1 MVQKAKVFV
10 FGTKHQGQPKTSDFE
25 LKEEELSPIKD
36 GEILIAA
43 KYFGIHAGL
52 RAYQEL
58 YPIGSIIVGG
68 QVAKLENY
76 DLKRFDVHDLTF
88 QSYR

>member
-1 MVQKAKVFV
+1 MVLKAKFFV
-10 FGTKHQGQPKTSDFE
+10 FGTKHKGEPKISDFE
-25 LKEEELSPIKD
+25 LKEEELKPIQD
-36 GEILIAA
+36 GEILIEA

-68 QVAKLENY
+68 QVAK
-76 DLKRFDVHDLTF
+76 
-88 QSYR
+88 

>member
-1 MVQKAKVFV
+1 MVKKAKVFIYAKLHK
-10 FGTKHQGQPKTSDFE
+10 GEPKLSDFE
-25 LKEEELSPIKD
+25 LKEEEIDPLKD

-43 KYFGIHAGL
+43 MYFGANAGL

-68 QVAKLENY
+68 QVAKFVKLN
-76 DLKRFDVHDLTF
+76 
-88 QSYR
+88 